1 VDDDDDVGTFDLL
14 APSDHVIVWQTLAS
28 RRAGYDAMMWQTP
41 ALGMTAQA
49 FLFTLALNQDST
61 RWARLIASSLS
72 LALSL
77 MVVQLMAKHRRHEAL
92 DSWLLRKVE
101 ARLGLKSLV
110 GVAPHGHPS
119 ERPPD
124 HIQKVTSL
132 LERCTPGPKKFWAM
146 SSFELWMFGQYLF
159 AAAAL
164 LVLVTSS
171 TPAIKIFSGQ

>member
-1 VDDDDDVGTFDLL
+1 MDDDDDVGAFDSL

-28 RRAGYDAMMWQTP
+28 RRAGYDTMMWQTP

-61 RWARLIASSLS
+61 RWARLIAASLS

-92 DSWLLRKVE
+92 DSLLLRKVE

-110 GVAPHGHPS
+110 GVAPHGHPN

-124 HIQKVTSL
+124 HIQKVTSSL
-132 LERCTPGPKKFWAM
+132 RRCTPGPKKFWAM

-164 LVLVTSS
+164 LILVTSAS
-171 TPAIKIFSGQ
+171 PAIGIFSGQ